1 MPDSHIA
8 ALLERLEQHSQRH
21 AHQQTVTLPIDREDM
36 VRLQALAEVYGM
48 DIVELTPILL
58 HTILTDIEAH
68 MPYRQGN
75 RVIRVED
82 GDPIY
87 EDVGPMPRYLEAKR
101 KHEKVC
107 A

>member
-1 MPDSHIA
+1 MPERKIT
-8 ALLERLEQHSQRH
+8 ALLEQLEQHSRKR

-58 HTILTDIEAH
+58 HAILTDIEAH
-68 MPYRQGN
+68 MPYKAGK

-82 GDPIY
+82 DEPIY
-87 EDVGPMPRYLEAKR
+87 EDIGPTPRYLEAKR

>member
-1 MPDSHIA
+1 MPERKIA
-8 ALLERLEQHSQRH
+8 ALLEQLEQHSLRR

-48 DIVELTPILL
+48 DIAELTPILL
-58 HTILTDIEAH
+58 HSVLTDIEAH
-68 MPYRQGN
+68 MPYQPGSK
-75 RVIRVED
+75 VIRVED
-82 GDPIY
+82 DEPIY
-87 EDVGPMPRYLEAKR
+87 EDIGPTPRYLEAKR

>member
-1 MPDSHIA
+1 MPDSHIT
-8 ALLERLEQHSQRH
+8 ALLERLEQHSRQQTH
-21 AHQQTVTLPIDREDM
+21 LQTVTLPINREDM

-68 MPYRQGN
+68 MPYKQGT

-82 GDPIY
+82 DEPVY
-87 EDVGPMPRYLEAKR
+87 EDIGPMPRYLEAKR